1 MSLMSIIASDLNSTA
16 HARAHTP
23 SCGGRRV
30 PYEQDGAGQLQDLR
44 PRLHDA
50 LLRHGRRPL
59 ARQPSQVQR
68 GRVDQ
73 LDGDTSYLGRGQKG
87 QKFRDNI
94 SRSLVKGQNVRA
106 RARTGIRGANNYKP
120 QTKEYTTLS
129 HVHHTHASH
138 SRAHAHARHTHTSM
152 HAQVNEQTHTGG
164 GLHHCLHLHRDLGGA
179 SGTPPPGDPHPS
191 YLQNIFWM
199 CGVRRWWDICGQK
212 EEESRM

>member
-1 MSLMSIIASDLNSTA
+1 MSIIASDLNSTA

-44 PRLHDA
+44 PGLYDA

-87 QKFRDNI
+87 RNSGTI
-94 SRSLVKGQNVRA
+94 SLVPWSKDNLICGSECRHTCVHA
-106 RARTGIRGANNYKP
+106 RA
-120 QTKEYTTLS
+120 KEYEALTTINLKQS
-129 HVHHTHASH
+129 SYNSLTRAPHTRIALTRTRTRASHTHEY
-138 SRAHAHARHTHTSM
+138 ARTS
-152 HAQVNEQTHTGG
+152 
-164 GLHHCLHLHRDLGGA
+164 
-179 SGTPPPGDPHPS
+179 
-191 YLQNIFWM
+191 
-199 CGVRRWWDICGQK
+199 K
-212 EEESRM
+212 